1 MPYWRLSNF
10 YFCYFATLGAF
21 LPYWSLYLQA
31 RGFTAREIGELMAT
45 IGLTKVIS
53 PNLWGWVADHTGRRM
68 LIVRIGCALALLSF
82 LGVFVAP
89 GYWWL
94 LAVMIVYG
102 FFWNAALPQFE
113 ATTLTHLGDAAH
125 GYSGIRLWGSIG
137 FILAVAVLGV
147 VLEERGALI
156 LPDIVVVLVATI
168 FLSSLWVPERAAGH
182 LHLTHEPMRT
192 LIKRPAVLGL
202 LMVCFL
208 MQASHGPYYAFYS
221 IFLEEHHY
229 SRTLIGQLWAFGV
242 IAEVVL
248 FVFMR
253 KLIARYGLR
262 NLLIASAALTSVRWL
277 MIGAF
282 VDNVPMIVAAQT
294 LHAASF
300 AIYHAVAIQL
310 IHLFFTGR
318 NQGRGQALYSSL
330 SFGLGGAL
338 GTLYAGYT
346 WESWGGSAT
355 FASSAVFSAIA
366 LVITW
371 RYVVE
376 PTTAKQTMA

>member
-53 PNLWGWVADHTGRRM
+53 PNLWGWIADHTGRRM
-68 LIVRIGCALALLSF
+68 LIVRIGCVLALLAF
-82 LGVFVAP
+82 LGVFIAP
-89 GYWWL
+89 GYWSL

-113 ATTLTHLGDAAH
+113 ATTLTHLGDSAH

-137 FILAVAVLGV
+137 FILAVAVLGM
-147 VLEERGALI
+147 VLESRGASI
-156 LPDIVVVLVATI
+156 LPDILVVLVATI

-182 LHLTHEPMRT
+182 LPLAHEPMRT
-192 LIKRPAVLGL
+192 LLQRPAVLGL
-202 LMVCFL
+202 LVVCFL

-248 FVFMR
+248 FVFMH

-262 NLLIASAALTSVRWL
+262 NLLITSAALTSVRWV
-277 MIGAF
+277 MIGLF
-282 VDNVPMIVAAQT
+282 VDNLPMIVAAQT

-330 SFGLGGAL
+330 SFGLGGAI

-346 WESWGGSAT
+346 WESWGGAAT
-355 FASSAVFSAIA
+355 FASSAFFSAIA

-371 RYVVE
+371 KYVVE
-376 PTTAKQTMA
+376 PAGITQRSM

>member
-1 MPYWRLSNF
+1 
-10 YFCYFATLGAF
+10 
-21 LPYWSLYLQA
+21 
-31 RGFTAREIGELMAT
+31 
-45 IGLTKVIS
+45 
-53 PNLWGWVADHTGRRM
+53 
-68 LIVRIGCALALLSF
+68 
-82 LGVFVAP
+82 
-89 GYWWL
+89 
-94 LAVMIVYG
+94 
-102 FFWNAALPQFE
+102 
-113 ATTLTHLGDAAH
+113 
-125 GYSGIRLWGSIG
+125 
-137 FILAVAVLGV
+137 VLGV

-202 LMVCFL
+202 LVVCFL

-248 FVFMR
+248 FVFIH

-262 NLLIASAALTSVRWL
+262 NLLIASAALTSVRWV